1 MRKQAT
7 RKPEKQEEKARNRK
21 AANPKPMATSDCKQK
36 ALLAVHVSPPLIV
49 LANAAAAD
57 PADSNR

>member
-1 MRKQAT
+1 
-7 RKPEKQEEKARNRK
+7 
-21 AANPKPMATSDCKQK
+21 MATSDCKQK

-57 PADSNR
+57 PADSNRYENTCPHYQYLNIAMGLVSYLIRD